1 LEECQDYFKNYVEL
15 DTNFNNMCLDV
26 DNENNIV
33 INENVFFELYTYN
46 EFVKSIYQL
55 DKYKYLI
62 EILKN
67 NGMIINDNL
76 EDKINLTKEDKE
88 EYKNKSLEIQ
98 YCNFNK
104 FLKNEIVNDQY
115 SKRIEYLN
123 LDLNNYD

>member
-1 LEECQDYFKNYVEL
+1 
-15 DTNFNNMCLDV
+15 MCLDV

-33 INENVFFELYTYN
+33 INENVFFDIYVYN

-98 YCNFNK
+98 YNNFNK
-104 FLKNEIVNDQY
+104 FLKNEIVNEQY

-123 LDLNNYD
+123 LDLNNFE